1 LGTNARTGRFE
12 ALPAKVGKEIC
23 ALRERST
30 DIRRFIDAAQRY
42 TVVRELMP
50 EILRMFISKIVI
62 HEREKTHSKTSP
74 QQIDIYFRFIENIFS
89 ADQSDVV
96 ENKERIG

>member
-1 LGTNARTGRFE
+1 
-12 ALPAKVGKEIC
+12 
-23 ALRERST
+23 
-30 DIRRFIDAAQRY
+30 
-42 TVVRELMP
+42 
-50 EILRMFISKIVI
+50 MFISKIVI

-74 QQIDIYFRFIENIFS
+74 QQIDIWFRFIGNIFS